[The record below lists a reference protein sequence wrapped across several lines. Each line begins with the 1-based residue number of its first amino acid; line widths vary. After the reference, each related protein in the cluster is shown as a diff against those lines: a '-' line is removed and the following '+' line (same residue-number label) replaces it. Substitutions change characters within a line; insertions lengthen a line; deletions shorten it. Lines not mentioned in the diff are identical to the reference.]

1 MAVSLAG
8 GLSTVL
14 ATLFALSDE
23 SATAA
28 IYGNGTCAP
37 SAAQAA
43 QVKLTFGGAGNCS
56 FPNLTIG
63 SML

>member
-43 QVKLTFGGAGNCS
+43 QGGC
-56 FPNLTIG
+56 PELPP
-63 SML
+63 LPR